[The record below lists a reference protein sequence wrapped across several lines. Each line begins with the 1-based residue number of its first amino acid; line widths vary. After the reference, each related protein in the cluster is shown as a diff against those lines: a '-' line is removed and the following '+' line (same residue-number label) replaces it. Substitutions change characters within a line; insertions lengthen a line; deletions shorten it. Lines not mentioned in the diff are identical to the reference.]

1 MKRLFFSFLLVSL
14 CGAGFA
20 QPLRLQD
27 AVTIALKNSLD
38 IQVVRNNLQISDVNN
53 NIGIAGG
60 LPLVTATG
68 SDNEQS
74 VNINQKINR
83 RTATGADSI
92 YSIQSNGATSN
103 QLASG
108 VTGSI
113 TLYNGMRVVAT
124 KKRLAELE
132 KQSQQYVNSQIQ
144 NIIASVM
151 TSYYD
156 IVRQQSYLKTFDQ
169 SIAVAEKKLDI
180 IKAQQSVGLANNADL
195 FQAQLDLNNLEQ
207 TKAQQQLVIDQAKT
221 GLLTLLTLKPD
232 STVTISDT
240 ILVDKSIVLGTI
252 LDNLTSNPDII
263 AADAQIRINELIEKE
278 TAAQRYPTIRASA
291 GYNYN
296 RNQTSAGQT
305 LLNQSNGPFV
315 GGNFIIPIY
324 NGSIYKRQQKIAAIN
339 TRNAGLQKD
348 IAIRDYSSNA
358 VKTYQ
363 AYASAKVQLETAQKN
378 LELSQ
383 KLLDLVLQ
391 RFQLRQATIVDMTL
405 AQQGFETAAFSLI
418 NLSYASKSSEIEL
431 KRLVSKLAP

>member
-1 MKRLFFSFLLVSL
+1 MKRLFFSLLLVNIY
-14 CGAGFA
+14 AAAMA

-27 AVTIALKNSLD
+27 AVSIALRNSLD
-38 IQVVRNNLQISDVNN
+38 IQLVRNNQQIADINN
-53 NIGIAGG
+53 YVGIAGG
-60 LPLVTATG
+60 LPVVTATG
-68 SDNEQS
+68 NDNEQS
-74 VNINQKINR
+74 VNINQTINR

-92 YSIQSNGATSN
+92 YSIKSNGATSN
-103 QLASG
+103 QLTSG
-108 VTGSI
+108 VSGSI
-113 TLYNGMRVVAT
+113 LLYNGMRVAAT

-144 NIIASVM
+144 NVIAAVM

-156 IVRQQSYLKTFDQ
+156 VVRQQNYLKTFVQ
-169 SIAVAEKKLDI
+169 SIDVAEKRLQI

-195 FQAQLDLNNLEQ
+195 FQSQLDLNNLQ
-207 TKAQQQLVIDQAKT
+207 QSKVQQQLVIDQAKT
-221 GLLTLLTLKPD
+221 GLLSLLTLRPD

-240 ILVDKSIVLGTI
+240 ILVDRGIVLGTI
-252 LDNLTSNPDII
+252 LDNLSTNPDVI
-263 AADAQIRINELIEKE
+263 AANDQIRINELIEKE
-278 TAAQRYPTIRASA
+278 TAAQRYPTVRLNA

-305 LLNQSNGPFV
+305 LLNQSNGPFI

-324 NGSIYKRQQKIAAIN
+324 NGSIFKRQQRIAGIN

-348 IAIRDYSSNA
+348 IIVRDYSSNA
-358 VKTYQ
+358 VRTYQ
-363 AYASAKVQLETAQKN
+363 AYASSLVQLDTAQRT

-391 RFQLRQATIVDMTL
+391 RFQLRQATIVDITL
-405 AQQGFETAAFSLI
+405 AQQGFTTAAFSLI

-431 KRLVSKLAP
+431 KRLTSKLTP